1 MKSGFRMLGISTAAI
16 ALAIATFIPAAFAA
30 GKSQTLT
37 GEVSD
42 SMCGAKHMM
51 EGSAAE
57 CTRACVRKGSKYA
70 LVVGDKV
77 YTLESNDKAVL
88 DQLDKLA
95 GSQATVTGAVNAD
108 IVSVKSV
115 TAATK

>member
-1 MKSGFRMLGISTAAI
+1 MKSRFRSLAIFAAAV
-16 ALAIATFIPAAFAA
+16 ALATATCMPTAFAA
-30 GKSQTLT
+30 GKAQTLT

-57 CTRACVRKGSKYA
+57 CTRACVRKGSNYA

-77 YTLESNDKAVL
+77 YALESKDKAVL
-88 DQLDKLA
+88 DQLDKMA
-95 GSQATVTGAVNAD
+95 GNRAQVTGTVNSDTVAVQ
-108 IVSVKSV
+108 SV
-115 TAATK
+115 AAASK

>member
-1 MKSGFRMLGISTAAI
+1 MRFSGRNLAASLGAI
-16 ALAIATFIPAAFAA
+16 ILAIVVGVSTLLAA
-30 GKSQTLT
+30 GKTQAFT

-51 EGSAAE
+51 EGSTAE

-70 LVVGDKV
+70 LVVADKV
-77 YTLESNDKAVL
+77 YTLDAPDKATQ

-95 GSQATVTGAVNAD
+95 GQKAKVMGKADGDTITVS
-108 IVSVKSV
+108 SVVAGK
-115 TAATK
+115 